1 MWNLSEKLFEDTVE
15 SFAFANNVFSDKEIS
30 KIIKL
35 GKSKKPGKALVAGGK
50 GTSDNKV
57 RKGKTAWITPCEDS
71 EWLFRKLTDIIVKA
85 NKDFFNFELH
95 GMLEPLQFTIYDGKK
110 TKYNAHV
117 DRVKN
122 STSRKLSVV
131 VQLSDPKDYEGGCL
145 ELFSNSLE
153 PNKIE
158 KKKGLITFFP
168 SYMLHRVTPVT
179 KGERLSLVIWVHGPS
194 FR

>member
-1 MWNLSEKLFEDTVE
+1 MWTLANKSFEDTIE
-15 SFAFANNVFSDKEIS
+15 SYAFANKVFSDEEIE
-30 KIIKL
+30 
-35 GKSKKPGKALVAGGK
+35 
-50 GTSDNKV
+50 
-57 RKGKTAWITPCEDS
+57 KTAWITPCEDS
-71 EWLFRKLTDIIVKA
+71 EWLFRKLTDIIVKV

-110 TKYNAHV
+110 TKYDAHV

-145 ELFSNSLE
+145 ELFPSSLE
-153 PNKIE
+153 PIEVE

-168 SYMLHRVTPVT
+168 SYILHRVKPVT
-179 KGERLSLVIWVHGPS
+179 SGKRLSLVIWVHGPS